1 MTMIIKVLICFVLF
15 NLLALAAGIEDE
27 NTCPKA
33 ALEKVK
39 ALENIN
45 DELGKQQELL
55 SRTLLEQKSEIE
67 RLKALLIASD
77 NGNVIFF
84 KVSYSTK

>member
-15 NLLALAAGIEDE
+15 NLLALTAGIKDE
-27 NTCPKA
+27 NKCPIA

-55 SRTLLEQKSEIE
+55 SRTLQEQKSEIE
-67 RLKALLIASD
+67 RLKALLTASD
-77 NGNVIFF
+77 KGNVNF
-84 KVSYSTK
+84 